1 MILIKLDELNKI
13 GLEEKRESF
22 RSSYNIYNSLRYD
35 DHTPFKNIKDII
47 EYWNPFT
54 GIIKNKRINKPDIEL
69 ILETIK
75 EQNIHDFGVL
85 LISFTKGKEMDIKFY
100 GSDNVGYHTKVT
112 ILHHTLY
119 KGDYILSNI
128 IVDGKNNLTVQDLY
142 NKSDLHTKWIT
153 VNDESPNKEEKL
165 EVLREKL
172 EKITLMAED
181 MEEVTQGITETR
193 EGIIQ
198 EMKELEEN

>member
-1 MILIKLDELNKI
+1 
-13 GLEEKRESF
+13 
-22 RSSYNIYNSLRYD
+22 
-35 DHTPFKNIKDII
+35 
-47 EYWNPFT
+47 
-54 GIIKNKRINKPDIEL
+54 
-69 ILETIK
+69 
-75 EQNIHDFGVL
+75 
-85 LISFTKGKEMDIKFY
+85 MDIKFY

-165 EVLREKL
+165 KVLREKLEKETQKL